1 MKARDYYIH
10 YKLMIVLILLLP
22 VCSMAAVKEVTLYPN
37 SAKISE
43 ITKIQPQC
51 SGKCKAVITL
61 PPQADPE
68 SLVVSLP
75 PSSHVKIEDLQAKP
89 IPVQDEARIA
99 ELRKQITA
107 LDGEKKETQA
117 KMEALDAQ
125 LQFWLAQTKAKTKTV
140 ADSYKLADAI
150 GRNVHKDQQEKF
162 AAETQLEKIDKNL
175 KKLQDE
181 LNQAAGRKETAWDVT
196 LTLSGSGQNEIALP
210 YTYTLFGCGWLPL
223 YRVEALPADKSV
235 AFSWEAEVW
244 QSSGEDWKQVQLNL
258 ATLQPIT
265 NVNPPDMPDWIIR
278 PRKFVRKMA
287 AADMASA
294 QFMAK
299 EGAKQNSGEEE
310 APGAAPEPVES
321 INTTYSIWSLGKINV
336 AAGSHQRLKIKD
348 ETWPAEFLFM
358 ARPAINPQAFVR
370 AQVKLEKPADIPS
383 GQAIFVIDGAV
394 LGKREF
400 SFAGSEGTLFFGTS
414 PLISVTS
421 STIADQ
427 SGEKTIFQDK
437 QTRSW
442 QWLIE
447 AKNLSTADIKLRIE
461 EPAPQARDKRIKL
474 EFKQNPEPTEKD
486 HSKFV
491 WLLDVP
497 AGQKKTIQNSI
508 ELEAPNDM
516 NIDFGWR

>member
-10 YKLMIVLILLLP
+10 YKLIIVFILLVP
-22 VCSMAAVKEVTLYPN
+22 VCSTAAVKEVTLFPN

-43 ITKIQPQC
+43 ITKIHPQC
-51 SGKCKAVITL
+51 SDKCRAVITL

-75 PSSHVKIEDLQAKP
+75 PLGHVKIEDLQAKA
-89 IPVQDEARIA
+89 IQVQDEAKIA
-99 ELRKQITA
+99 ELRKQIA
-107 LDGEKKETQA
+107 GAEGEKKETQA
-117 KMEALDAQ
+117 KLEALEAQ
-125 LQFWLAQTKAKTKTV
+125 LLFWQAQTKAKTKTV

-150 GRNVHKDQQEKF
+150 GRNVHKANQEKF
-162 AAETQLEKIDKNL
+162 AAETQLEKIEKNL
-175 KKLQDE
+175 KILQEE
-181 LNQAAGRKETAWDVT
+181 LNQAAGRKETAWEIT
-196 LTLSGSGQNEIALP
+196 LTISGSNQNEISVP
-210 YTYTLFGCGWLPL
+210 YTYSLAGCGWLPL

-235 AFSWEAEVW
+235 SFSWEADVW

-258 ATLQPIT
+258 ATLQPII
-265 NVNPPDMPDWIIR
+265 NVNPPEMPDWIIK
-278 PRKFVRKMA
+278 PRKLYKKMVSGNMA
-287 AADMASA
+287 AMPLMQKEASA
-294 QFMAK
+294 EDESLA
-299 EGAKQNSGEEE
+299 
-310 APGAAPEPVES
+310 AAPAETR
-321 INTTYSIWSLGKINV
+321 NTTYSIWSLGKKNV
-336 AAGSHQRLKIKD
+336 VAGSHQRLKIKD
-348 ETWPAEFLFM
+348 ESWPAEFLFM

-370 AQVKLEKPADIPS
+370 ASVKLDKPAEIPS

-421 STIADQ
+421 STIADK
-427 SGEKTIFQDK
+427 SDEKTIFQDK

-447 AKNLSTADIKLRIE
+447 AKNSGTADIKLRIE
-461 EPAPQARDKRIKL
+461 EPVPQARDKRIKL
-474 EFKQNPEPTEKD
+474 NFKQNPEPAEKD
-486 HSKFV
+486 HAKFV

-497 AGQKKTIQNSI
+497 AGQKKIIQNSI

-516 NIDFGWR
+516 NIDFGWRQ